1 MFRELCDELSIVLN
15 NPMGMNMRID
25 YSKLEEKTLDE
36 LEEYVIKYNK
46 WVEEM
51 KK

>member
-1 MFRELCDELSIVLN
+1 
-15 NPMGMNMRID
+15 MRID

-46 WVEEM
+46 WVEEIT
-51 KK
+51 K